1 MLLIGMSKRI
11 FDIFFSVVGLLFLG
25 WIILIFYFLASFDSK
40 SNGLFIQERIGQFGK
55 VFRILKLKTIN
66 PKSQNVSCF
75 GNFLRKSKID
85 EFPQLWNVLKGDM
98 SLVGPRPDIAGYYD
112 VLKVE
117 NRKILELRPG
127 LTSLASLKY
136 FNEETLLEKHE
147 NPLKYNDEVIFPDK
161 VKMNLKYYYNHS
173 IIGDFAIIWK
183 TIFRN

>member
-1 MLLIGMSKRI
+1 M
-11 FDIFFSVVGLLFLG
+11 
-25 WIILIFYFLASFDSK
+25 
-40 SNGLFIQERIGQFGK
+40 NGLFIQERIGQFGK

-66 PKSQNVSCF
+66 PKSQNISCF

-136 FNEETLLEKHE
+136 FNE
-147 NPLKYNDEVIFPDK
+147 
-161 VKMNLKYYYNHS
+161 
-173 IIGDFAIIWK
+173 
-183 TIFRN
+183 

>member
-1 MLLIGMSKRI
+1 MSKRI
-11 FDIFFSVVGLLFLG
+11 FDIFFSAVGLLFLG
-25 WIILIFYFLASFDSK
+25 WIILIFYFLASLDSK

-75 GNFLRKSKID
+75 GKLLRKSKID

-98 SLVGPRPDIAGYYD
+98 SLVGPRPDISGYYD

-136 FNEETLLEKHE
+136 FNEETLLEKQE
-147 NPLKYNDEVIFPDK
+147 NPLKYNDEVICPDK